1 MRKGLSAYRQKWEN
15 SLRRKLEGLSP
26 KNRLRLV
33 VAASAVLALCSLC
46 TIGTA
51 VCGFG
56 SGGNGADIGH
66 IEKLDLPKRQEVI
79 NLYNNM
85 ENGKRNGTE
94 REDSP
99 ERQE

>member
-1 MRKGLSAYRQKWEN
+1 MRKRLSIYWIKWKRL
-15 SLRRKLEGLSP
+15 LRHKLEGLSP
-26 KNRLRLV
+26 KARLRLV

-56 SGGNGADIGH
+56 SGGNGPDIGH

-85 ENGKRNGTE
+85 KYGKRNGTE
-94 REDSP
+94 SEDTP